1 MEKREKNASKFVCDN
16 CDFNCSKNCD
26 WMRHI
31 STAKHKNRT
40 KLNDF
45 APKSAEEMFACN
57 RCNKK
62 YKARNSLWYHQKK
75 CTETKLYDETDK

>member
-45 APKSAEEMFACN
+45 APKSAEEMFAC
-57 RCNKK
+57 K
-62 YKARNSLWYHQKK
+62 LWEEK
-75 CTETKLYDETDK
+75 EIMI